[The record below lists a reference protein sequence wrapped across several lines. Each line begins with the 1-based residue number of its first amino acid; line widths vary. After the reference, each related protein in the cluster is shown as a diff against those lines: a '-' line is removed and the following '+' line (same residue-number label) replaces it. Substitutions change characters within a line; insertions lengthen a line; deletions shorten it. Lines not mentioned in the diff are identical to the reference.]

1 MLQKITDK
9 LKSGS
14 LAAILVAVIGFA
26 LAWTGKGMSD
36 RYGIDFGPESAA
48 TVDGFPI
55 ERKEALDAWQSRQLQ
70 FQQSGN
76 DFSEQETSRLQD
88 ELLEQLVVS
97 HLITERARAAGYRV
111 SGARVL
117 SEIRAEPAFHVG
129 GVYNET
135 LALSRLAQIGL
146 TPEQYKRDVFDRL
159 KAAEL
164 QQTTALSE
172 FVTPI
177 EYGRRVALEDEQ
189 RKVAVVDYPRDKFRA
204 WVDTSEAKLTTWYA
218 ANGQRFL
225 TPESVALQIA
235 SITMADVM
243 PEAAVSEDD
252 LKAEYAKNLDR
263 YQEPERRRVRHIL
276 VDDEKA
282 ANDLLAKLR
291 GGADFAAT
299 ASASSKDTVSSAK
312 GGDLGLS
319 EKGAFVPAFADAA
332 FSLKAGELGGPVK
345 TEFGYHLIRVDEIE
359 AARGKVFE
367 EVRAE
372 LETALKRELAAQRL
386 TDREEQAQK
395 LAAESSAD
403 LAKIAAQ
410 LGLKV
415 AAVDEFVRGV
425 GGGPLAG
432 DPGLSEAV
440 FSDEAL
446 LQRRIGGPSAFG
458 DDGFLMFRV
467 IEHRKPRVP
476 ALAEIRDRVIA
487 AYAQEQ
493 ADAIALAQARE
504 VEERVNSGEFRPP
517 ESGRF
522 VDRRDPSLSKPQ
534 KDAAF
539 ALARP
544 AAGKV
549 LAGAVALPTGGASVV
564 IVDEV
569 RNVAGGSDP
578 AVKALRAQNMRV
590 ATAQGLIGAFIRD
603 MREKAE
609 VEKHPEV
616 FSN

>member
-14 LAAILVAVIGFA
+14 VAAIMVAVIGAA
-26 LAWTGKGMSD
+26 LAFTGKGLSD
-36 RYGIDFGPESAA
+36 RFEIATGPESAA
-48 TVDGFPI
+48 TVDGVRV
-55 ERKEALDAWQSRQLQ
+55 ERQEAIDTWRDLQVQLQ
-70 FQQSGN
+70 QGGITPTE
-76 DFSEQETSRLQD
+76 DEIKRYQD
-88 ELLEQLVVS
+88 EVLERLVVS
-97 HLITERARAAGYRV
+97 HLVAERARELGYRV
-111 SGARVL
+111 SGGRIQA
-117 SEIRAEPAFHVG
+117 EIRSEPAFQVEG
-129 GVYNET
+129 AYNEN

-146 TPEQYKRDVFDRL
+146 TAEQYRRDILKRLQAR
-159 KAAEL
+159 EI

-189 RKVAVVDYPRDKFRA
+189 RKVAVLDYPRDKFRA
-204 WVDTSEAKLTTWYA
+204 WVDTSETMLGAWYA

-235 SITMADVM
+235 SIKMADVM

-276 VDDEKA
+276 VNDEKT
-282 ANDLLAKLR
+282 ANDVLAKLR

-299 ASASSKDTVSSAK
+299 ASASSKDTVSAAQ

-332 FSLKAGELGGPVK
+332 FALKSGELSGPVK
-345 TEFGYHLIRVDEIE
+345 TEFGYHLIRVDAIE
-359 AARGKVFE
+359 AARGKAFE

-372 LETALKRELAAQRL
+372 LETELKRELAAQRL

-415 AAVDEFVRGV
+415 ASVDEYVRGV
-425 GGGPLAG
+425 GGGLLAG

-467 IEHRKPRVP
+467 VEHRKPRVP
-476 ALAEIRDRVIA
+476 ALAEIRDRVVA
-487 AYAQEQ
+487 AYVEEQ
-493 ADAIALAQARE
+493 ADALALAQARE
-504 VEERVNSGEFRPP
+504 VAARVNSGEFRPP
-517 ESGRF
+517 ASGRF

-544 AAGKV
+544 TAGKI
-549 LAGAVALPTGGASVV
+549 LAGAVSLPTGGASVV

-569 RNVAGGSDP
+569 RNIAGGGDA
-578 AVKALRAQNMRV
+578 AVKALRAQNMQV

>member
-14 LAAILVAVIGFA
+14 VAAIMVAVIGAA
-26 LAWTGKGMSD
+26 LAFTGKGLSD
-36 RYGIDFGPESAA
+36 RFEISTGPEAAA
-48 TVDGFPI
+48 TVDGVRV
-55 ERKEALDAWQSRQLQ
+55 ERQEAIDSWRDVQVQLQ
-70 FQQSGN
+70 QGGITP
-76 DFSEQETSRLQD
+76 SEDEIKRYQD
-88 ELLEQLVVS
+88 EVLERLVVS
-97 HLITERARAAGYRV
+97 HLVAERARELGYRV
-111 SGARVL
+111 SGGRIQA
-117 SEIRAEPAFHVG
+117 EIRSEPAFQVD

-146 TPEQYKRDVFDRL
+146 TAEQYRRDILKRLQAR
-159 KAAEL
+159 EI

-189 RKVAVVDYPRDKFRA
+189 RKVAVLDYPRDKFRA
-204 WVDTSEAKLTTWYA
+204 WVDTSEAKLQAWYA

-276 VDDEKA
+276 VDDEKT

-299 ASASSKDTVSSAK
+299 AKASSKDTVSAAQ

-345 TEFGYHLIRVDEIE
+345 TEFGYHLILVDAIE
-359 AARGKVFE
+359 AARGKAFE
-367 EVRAE
+367 EVRVE

-410 LGLKV
+410 LGLKI

-425 GGGPLAG
+425 GGGSLVG

-487 AYAQEQ
+487 AYVEEQ

-504 VEERVNSGEFRPP
+504 VAGRVNSGEFRPP

-578 AVKALRAQNMRV
+578 AVKALRAQNMQV